1 MRSGPSTSNISS
13 STTTTRPNRS
23 EVSGVEK
30 VRLFVAAR
38 IPDDRLELLDK
49 EVAPLRDKLTN
60 ARWAPVEN
68 QHLTLKFLGWAPVD
82 LLDGITTTCAMV
94 AGGRGGGQLRFT
106 ELGAFP
112 SKTRIRVLW
121 VGVDDPAGVLAGLAA
136 DLDRAFEPLGF
147 ASEGRAY
154 TPHLT
159 LARFKLPI
167 PLKSGFPTIDTSAI
181 EPFTLDELTLFRS
194 HLSPRGARYEPIGA
208 FPLGSGP

>member
-1 MRSGPSTSNISS
+1 MSD
-13 STTTTRPNRS
+13 
-23 EVSGVEK
+23 VEK

-38 IPDDRLELLDK
+38 IPDDRLGLLDE

-68 QHLTLKFLGWAPVD
+68 QHLTLKFLGSASVD

-94 AGGRGGGQLRFT
+94 AGGRRGGRLAFT

-147 ASEGRAY
+147 ASEGRTY

-159 LARFKLPI
+159 LARFKLPV
-167 PLKSGFPTIDTSAI
+167 PLKSGFPSIDTSAI
-181 EPFTLDELTLFRS
+181 APFTLDEITLFRS
-194 HLSPRGARYEPIGA
+194 HLSPKGARYEVMA
-208 FPLGSGP
+208 TFPLGSGA